1 MNARTKKLI
10 RKYLQI
16 AEDNFSKYESGMSS
30 LSGLRVGSWSLQ
42 VVYTELKL
50 FKQNFDNAVEVLADL
65 QGIPNKQREQY
76 KKDTTFRCFMKYS
89 EAKQKKGKEKENEKR
104 RTKFN

>member
-1 MNARTKKLI
+1 MNAKTRKLI

-16 AEDNFSKYESGMSS
+16 AEYNFSKYESGMSS

-42 VVYTELKL
+42 VVYTEIKL

-76 KKDTTFRCFMKYS
+76 RKDMTFRCFIKYS
-89 EAKQKKGKEKENEKR
+89 ETKQKKEKGDERNV
-104 RTKFN
+104 

>member
-1 MNARTKKLI
+1 MNSRTRKLI

-16 AEDNFSKYESGMSS
+16 AEYNFSKYESGMSS

-42 VVYTELKL
+42 VVYTEIKL

-65 QGIPNKQREQY
+65 QGISNKQREQFR
-76 KKDTTFRCFMKYS
+76 KDMAFRCFIKYS
-89 EAKQKKGKEKENEKR
+89 ETKQKKEKGDERNV
-104 RTKFN
+104 

>member
-1 MNARTKKLI
+1 MNAKIRKLI

-16 AEDNFSKYESGMSS
+16 AEDNFCKYESGMNS

-42 VVYTELKL
+42 VVYTEIKL
-50 FKQNFDNAVEVLADL
+50 FKQNFDNAVEVIADL

-76 KKDTTFRCFMKYS
+76 RKDMTFRCFIKYS
-89 EAKQKKGKEKENEKR
+89 ETKQKKEKGDERNV
-104 RTKFN
+104 